1 MQTASTS
8 VLVADDDR
16 ELRHLIGA
24 FLRGA
29 GLSVVEVAD
38 GRALVELVDRLR
50 EDLPRALVVVTDV
63 EMPEMDG
70 LRALR
75 RIRRTL
81 PDVRVI
87 VITGMAD
94 EGIRRDARRLG
105 AAAVFEK
112 PVDLVRLRDTTLALA
127 AA

>member
-8 VLVADDDR
+8 VFVADDDG

-50 EDLPRALVVVTDV
+50 EHLPRAVVVVTDV

-70 LRALR
+70 LHALR

-94 EGIRRDARRLG
+94 EGIRRDARELG